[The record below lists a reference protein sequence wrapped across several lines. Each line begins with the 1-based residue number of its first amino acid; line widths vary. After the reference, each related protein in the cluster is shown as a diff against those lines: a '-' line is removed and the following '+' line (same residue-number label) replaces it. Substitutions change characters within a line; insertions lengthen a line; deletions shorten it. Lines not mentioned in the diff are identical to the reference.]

1 MQSSSL
7 PVALMS
13 MIDIDASILFQA
25 AIVLVLFAILR
36 PLVFEPFLQSSALRL
51 AKTDEA
57 RREAEDMA
65 ARAQA
70 MVAKYE
76 AELSS
81 ARAAA
86 HAARG
91 ELRAEGQR
99 HKDAT
104 VTAARGASAEQLN
117 ALRETLDADTT
128 RVRADLS
135 GQVEA
140 LSKAI
145 VDRILGR
152 AA

>member
-1 MQSSSL
+1 MHYDYMHPGL
-7 PVALMS
+7 GDVDALTKAKVEKGFANGTIS
-13 MIDIDASILFQA
+13 PGAYRAWKDAL
-25 AIVLVLFAILR
+25 
-36 PLVFEPFLQSSALRL
+36 
-51 AKTDEA
+51 
-57 RREAEDMA
+57 
-65 ARAQA
+65 
-70 MVAKYE
+70 AKYE

-104 VTAARGASAEQLN
+104 VTAARAASAEQLN

>member
-25 AIVLVLFAILR
+25 AIVLLLFAILR
-36 PLVFEPFLQSSALRL
+36 PLVFEPLLQASALRL
-51 AKTDEA
+51 AKTEEA
-57 RREAEDMA
+57 RHAAEEMA
-65 ARAQA
+65 TRAQA
-70 MVAKYE
+70 MVAQYE
-76 AELSS
+76 AALAA
-81 ARAAA
+81 ARATA
-86 HAARG
+86 HTARG

-104 VTAARGASAEQLN
+104 VGAARAASAEQLST
-117 ALRETLDADTT
+117 LRETLDADTA
-128 RVRADLS
+128 RVRAELA

-140 LSKAI
+140 LSKVV

>member
-25 AIVLVLFAILR
+25 AIVLALFVILR

-57 RREAEDMA
+57 RHAAEEMA
-65 ARAQA
+65 TRAQA

-76 AELSS
+76 AELAA

-99 HKDAT
+99 HKDTT
-104 VTAARGASAEQLN
+104 VGAARSASAEQLN
-117 ALRETLDADTT
+117 VLREKLDADTA
-128 RVRADLS
+128 RVRSELS

-140 LSKAI
+140 LSKSI

>member
-36 PLVFEPFLQSSALRL
+36 PLVFEPFLRSSALRL

-57 RREAEDMA
+57 RHAAEEMA
-65 ARAQA
+65 SRAQA

-76 AELSS
+76 AELAS
-81 ARAAA
+81 ARATA

-104 VTAARGASAEQLN
+104 VAAVRASSAGQLN
-117 ALRETLDADTT
+117 ALRETLDADTA
-128 RVRADLS
+128 RVRSELS